1 MNHVIKYTIWLPI
14 LAALGCSSQQQP
26 IKMAMKEVKPVSVQ
40 NQGGS
45 RVLEIT
51 EAREPYRVNHILQ
64 WRTVRDASAGSQPNF
79 DRLNAVRVGM
89 TMDEA
94 RSLLGKP
101 WHYGNSY
108 LTEWNYLYR
117 YVFAG
122 RQQQCQ
128 YKLVFDK
135 QKRVQGIFWESVGQA
150 VCRH

>member
-14 LAALGCSSQQQP
+14 LVALGCSGPQQP
-26 IKMAMKEVKPVSVQ
+26 AKMAMKEVKPVSVQ

-51 EAREPYRVNHILQ
+51 EARKPYRVNHILQ
-64 WRTVRDASAGSQPNF
+64 WRTVRD
-79 DRLNAVRVGM
+79 GM
-89 TMDEA
+89 AMDEA

-101 WHYGNSY
+101 WHHGNSY

-128 YKLVFDK
+128 YKLVFDQ
-135 QKRVQGIFWESVGQA
+135 QKRVQGIFWEPVGQA

>member
-1 MNHVIKYTIWLPI
+1 MNHVIKYTIWLPL
-14 LAALGCSSQQQP
+14 LALFGCSSPQQP
-26 IKMAMKEVKPVSVQ
+26 IKMAMKEVKSVSVQ
-40 NQGGS
+40 KQGGS

-64 WRTVRDASAGSQPNF
+64 WRTVRDPNVGSKPNF

-89 TMDEA
+89 SMAEVKG
-94 RSLLGKP
+94 LLGKP
-101 WHYGNSY
+101 WHHGNSY

-117 YVFAG
+117 YTFAG
-122 RQQQCQ
+122 RKQQCQ

-135 QKRVQGIFWESVGQA
+135 QSRVQGIFWEPVGQA